1 MIAKWYC
8 CFLPSSFA
16 NSDCFVHNNYILII
30 HNFAVQLH
38 CVEIS
43 LKAHINCNFAV
54 PKIGWRTCRIN
65 GKSFPKLGLGSE
77 ARVAYFRAHMQLT
90 FALQSISLWLMGRNF
105 HTCICHD
112 PLETHS
118 PSLSFNFNQKNC
130 WRKLLRQLT
139 TSQGVSKWA

>member
-8 CFLPSSFA
+8 WILPSSFA

-65 GKSFPKLGLGSE
+65 GKSFPKLELGSE
-77 ARVAYFRAHMQLT
+77 ARVAYFRTHMQLT

-105 HTCICHD
+105 HT
-112 PLETHS
+112 THS
-118 PSLSFNFNQKNC
+118 RHTRRPYHSISTKKIVEENFCAN
-130 WRKLLRQLT
+130 
-139 TSQGVSKWA
+139 